1 MIPKTI
7 HYCWFGGNEL
17 PPLAKKCIK
26 SWKKYCKGYKIIK
39 WDESNFDISSAPLYV
54 RQAYDAKKWAFVSD
68 YVRLW
73 AMVNYGGIYMD
84 TDVEVV
90 KKLNPFLKHKAFSGF
105 ESDTNIPTGIMACEK
120 KFPMFEK
127 FLKYYDDAI
136 FIKSD
141 GTMNTTTNVKL
152 ITDECLK
159 HGLIQNNSF
168 QVVEG
173 FALYP
178 NEFFCPINLDSD
190 SFDRTERTTT
200 IHWFNGS
207 WLPNDLVKKHMEYT
221 AYNEQRNELYL
232 NNQKRAKNKL
242 IKQKIDYYSKKVLGD
257 RLYRKLRTLFFGL

>member
-84 TDVEVV
+84 TDVEVI
-90 KKLNPFLKHKAFSGF
+90 KPLDDFLKHNAFSGF
-105 ESDTNIPTGIMACEK
+105 EDEINIPTGIMACEK
-120 KFPMFEK
+120 EFPLFNK
-127 FLKYYDDAI
+127 LLHYYDDAV
-136 FIKSD
+136 FIKED
-141 GTMNTTTNVKL
+141 GSLDTTNNVVI
-152 ITDECLK
+152 ITNMCLK
-159 HGLIQNNSF
+159 SGLKQNNTF
-168 QVVEG
+168 QILDG

-178 NEFFCPINLDSD
+178 NDYFCPKSYVDGII
-190 SFDRTERTTT
+190 RKTTNTAT
-200 IHWFNGS
+200 IHHFNSS
-207 WLPNDLVKKHMEYT
+207 WLSTDHYKMMRTNWKRK
-221 AYNEQRNELYL
+221 
-232 NNQKRAKNKL
+232 QKRAK
-242 IKQKIDYYSKKVLGD
+242 QKARRAKVKKAFISVFGEKT
-257 RLYRKLRTLFFGL
+257 YKKLRKVEDEEN

>member
-1 MIPKTI
+1 MIPKII

-17 PPLAKKCIK
+17 PPLARKCIK
-26 SWKKYCKGYKIIK
+26 SWKKYCKDYKIIK

-54 RQAYDAKKWAFVSD
+54 RQAYDAKKWAFVTD

-73 AMVNYGGIYMD
+73 AMTRYGGIYMD

-159 HGLIQNNSF
+159 HGLIQNNTL
-168 QVVEG
+168 QNIEG
-173 FALYP
+173 FVLYP
-178 NEFFCPINLDSD
+178 NEYFCPHNAQTGV
-190 SFDRTERTTT
+190 FNYTNNTVT
-200 IHWFNGS
+200 IHWFLGS
-207 WLPNDLVKKHMEYT
+207 WISDENQYESMKRINKRKEKMKTERKKKNKEKV
-221 AYNEQRNELYL
+221 LYL
-232 NNQKRAKNKL
+232 PK
-242 IKQKIDYYSKKVLGD
+242 KILGEKMYTHIHNLFIRKK
-257 RLYRKLRTLFFGL
+257 